1 MKQRSLFG
9 RPIVEVDNMAKGEI
23 QFAAPIEVQPV
34 RVRPAVAASPT
45 DPVRFVMEVK
55 VRPGLHTMEEM
66 REWTDDDSR
75 S

>member
-9 RPIVEVDNMAKGEI
+9 LPIVEVDDMPEGELRLV
-23 QFAAPIEVQPV
+23 PPV
-34 RVRPAVAASPT
+34 EILPLRVRAAVAASPT

-55 VRPGLHTMEEM
+55 VRPGLYMMEEM